1 MEPVDKSWRK
11 FALVMK
17 FLSHRMCQVRNWN
30 VLKSCDGEIIWGN
43 RVFWLSRIDSRTN
56 EPNRKVKE
64 YSIDGWLQ
72 KVPFNQSLHI
82 LRKYQNVHTLHW
94 PSKII
99 LSLMVWRILWK
110 VECLQELTLNQ
121 SQRFFKALHFFL
133 N

>member
-1 MEPVDKSWRK
+1 
-11 FALVMK
+11 MK
-17 FLSHRMCQVRNWN
+17 EFVFFLPNSTYYERIC
-30 VLKSCDGEIIWGN
+30 LF
-43 RVFWLSRIDSRTN
+43 VFWRNSTIPKSPFEIKWPLLVDYFDWAGFIPN

>member
-1 MEPVDKSWRK
+1 MVPKSPFEIKWPLLVDYFDWAG
-11 FALVMK
+11 F
-17 FLSHRMCQVRNWN
+17 
-30 VLKSCDGEIIWGN
+30 IP
-43 RVFWLSRIDSRTN
+43 N

>member
-1 MEPVDKSWRK
+1 MFVADKLILHY
-11 FALVMK
+11 ALLLYY
-17 FLSHRMCQVRNWN
+17 FDWA
-30 VLKSCDGEIIWGN
+30 GFIP
-43 RVFWLSRIDSRTN
+43 N